1 MLFDEF
7 HDQTPDIDIEETE
20 EWLQSFSS
28 IVEQNGKHRARYI
41 IRRLMAKARELEV
54 DFPVSVS

>member
-41 IRRLMAKARELEV
+41 IRRLMAKG
-54 DFPVSVS
+54 S